1 MPADRGSGNVF
12 RGESLLQ
19 FGGSEPREIGSL
31 LTQRQKE
38 TGNVFCATDGAF
50 IGVVMQPEP
59 DNAPLAEIPVK
70 LVFTEIQLAKMFQ
83 KFSFLVRGHKL
94 RSIFEPFRKQGQRL
108 EKTELTTTHASLD
121 TGVCRLCERMSDIAR
136 QELADAIVRNAVQRY
151 IESRRGRVDA
161 FVDRHFT
168 LAGSLSLHRRAL
180 GLDLLRAAA
189 NLFLAGPALAVKLI
203 AWAARRGGMERVAA
217 WLAGRRLLVQTEVAR
232 EIEWLVATE
241 LLEIPCRRRDR
252 VSNRDAIAE
261 TILADERAAALLFAP
276 AGADPDFRR
285 RLAAAVETYL
295 GSRTATAEIAT
306 GFVAAGL
313 GALVVKQAT
322 PGLVT
327 LSSAL
332 AGMIAQQTAI
342 VAFPLGASL
351 GGVWYSL
358 FPAAAGPG
366 LVAATT
372 AGVFLGGAMLAAFSG
387 VVTDPLQ
394 RRLGLHRARLERL
407 LQVLEA
413 DLCGEPGRNRLTRDH
428 YVARLVDI
436 FDLVAVAMRVS
447 HA

>member
-1 MPADRGSGNVF
+1 MPADRGSGSVF
-12 RGESLLQ
+12 RDESLLQ
-19 FGGSEPREIGSL
+19 FRGREPCEFGSL
-31 LTQRQKE
+31 LTQCQKK
-38 TGNVFCATDGAF
+38 TRNVLCVAGRALIGA
-50 IGVVMQPEP
+50 VVQPERDDTP
-59 DNAPLAEIPVK
+59 FAKVAVE
-70 LVFTEIQLAKMFQ
+70 LVFPEIQLAQTFEE
-83 KFSFLVRGHKL
+83 FGFLLRRHKL
-94 RSIFEPFRKQGQRL
+94 RSIFESFRKQGQRL

-121 TGVCRLCERMSDIAR
+121 IGGCRLCERMSDIAR
-136 QELADAIVRNAVQRY
+136 QELADAIVRDAMQRY
-151 IESRRGRVDA
+151 IESRRGRIEA

-168 LAGSLSLHRRAL
+168 LAASIALHRRAL
-180 GLDLLRAAA
+180 GWDLLRAAA

-252 VSNRDAIAE
+252 VSYRDAIAE
-261 TILADERAAALLFAP
+261 TILADQRAAALLVAP

-285 RLAAAVETYL
+285 RLAAAVETYP

-342 VAFPLGASL
+342 AAFPLGASL

-366 LVAATT
+366 LLAATT
-372 AGVFLGGAMLAAFSG
+372 AAVFLGGAMLAAFSG

-413 DLCGEPGRNRLTRDH
+413 NLCGEPGGNRLMRDH

-436 FDLVAVAMRVS
+436 FDLAALAMRVS